1 MDVPTHLSMPAQRWT
16 QFLRERHR
24 IVVPLL
30 IFAIWRVL
38 TLAAG
43 WQSVQLLPVEAPD
56 WIYAGDAGQLYDMAL
71 PGGSFLDDWIE
82 PWHRWDSGWYLMNA
96 MQPFTSE
103 TAAAFAP
110 LFSLITAVVAP
121 LVSYNYVLAG
131 LIVSNTACAAA
142 MVLLYRLVE
151 EDFGGGD
158 LPLRTIALLAAFPTA
173 FFLTAVYAESL
184 FLVFTLGSLFAAV
197 RRRWLWAGLAA
208 GLATLARPQGLILV
222 VPLGWLALQS
232 VYVREAT
239 HSGRRV
245 WVRPNLRTLIAVAAP
260 AIAWAGFFAAAALRG
275 IPSPS
280 QAASAWNS
288 SFQPPW
294 IPVIT
299 FFQHLTAGQISLLE
313 MEGAA
318 AVLFASA
325 AAVIVARR
333 FKPVYAIYVWAT
345 LFLYLSLYFE
355 GQPFL
360 GMARYVIVLFPCFV
374 ALAGWLKTPRRTW
387 VFVLLSG
394 VLQLWLILRF
404 THWGW
409 VA

>member
-1 MDVPTHLSMPAQRWT
+1 M
-16 QFLRERHR
+16 QFLRERQS
-24 IVVPLL
+24 ILAPLL
-30 IFAIWRVL
+30 IFVVWRML

-43 WQSVQLLPVEAPD
+43 WQSVQWIPVETPA
-56 WIYAGDAGQLYDMAL
+56 WIYADDAGRLYDAAL
-71 PGGSFLDDWIE
+71 PSGSFLHDWIE

-96 MQPFTSE
+96 MQPFTFE

-121 LVSYNYVLAG
+121 LVASNYVLAG
-131 LIVSNTACAAA
+131 LIVSNIACAAA
-142 MVLLYRLVE
+142 MILLYRLVE
-151 EDFGGGD
+151 DEFGGGD

-184 FLVFTLGSLFAAV
+184 YLVLTLLMFHAAN
-197 RRRWLWAGLAA
+197 RQKWWLAGLAA

-232 VYVREAT
+232 LYVKEAT
-239 HSGRRV
+239 QSGRRV
-245 WVRPNLRTLIAVAAP
+245 WIRSNLRILIPVAAP
-260 AIAWAGFFAAAALRG
+260 LIAWAGFYVAVALRN

-280 QAASAWNS
+280 QAGAAWNS

-294 IPVIT
+294 VPVII
-299 FFQHLTAGQISLLE
+299 FFQHLMSGQISVLE
-313 MEGAA
+313 LEGAA
-318 AVLFASA
+318 AVLLALA
-325 AAVIVARR
+325 TAVTVARR
-333 FKPVYAIYVWAT
+333 LKLVYATYVWAT
-345 LFLYLSLYFE
+345 LLLYLSLYFE

-360 GMARYVIVLFPCFV
+360 GMARYVIVLFPCFI
-374 ALAGWLKTPRRTW
+374 ALAASLKTPRRTW